1 MYLINARLRAPEFE
15 GRLVPP
21 EGRMPAP
28 ELRRLLMAL
37 ARPQD
42 HVEHVYSE
50 ASPVGVDFGLFL
62 RQPTLD
68 VAESVAVRL
77 FLRLLGTAPELDGW
91 SLTDCGTD
99 LTLAL
104 TQLEASDGEACQRPA
119 IAAR

>member
-1 MYLINARLRAPEFE
+1 MYLINARLRAPEID
-15 GRLVPP
+15 GRPAPP

-42 HVEHVYSE
+42 QLEHVYSE

-62 RQPTLD
+62 RQLTLD
-68 VAESVAVRL
+68 AAEGVAIRL

-104 TQLEASDGEACQRPA
+104 IRLEAFDGEACQRPA